1 MERKTNGLE
10 TAGNLTPLSMVV
22 LPESA
27 WARIT
32 DELQELK
39 RMLQQKSDDE
49 VNGQWIDSVEA
60 RKILGVS
67 QRTWQT
73 YRDERRIPFVQI
85 GRTIY
90 VKREDLDSYMRT
102 HYISARQ

>member
-1 MERKTNGLE
+1 
-10 TAGNLTPLSMVV
+10 MVV
-22 LPESA
+22 LPEYA
-27 WARIT
+27 WARII

-39 RMLQQKSDDE
+39 KMLKKKSDDE
-49 VNGQWIDSVEA
+49 VSGKWISSVEA

-67 QRTWQT
+67 LRTWQT

-85 GRTIY
+85 GRKIY

-102 HYISARQ
+102 HYIRKDISDTSR